1 MKNVLLL
8 LFVGWCSFTA
18 IAQTDSSKIIYRKLT
33 YNDFSSQF
41 SFNDTATVVID
52 LFFDK
57 KDNAALGQM
66 SLLPVT
72 VGLAVIPKTK
82 PLGIGL
88 TFISLPLL
96 INGTMTLIRYRNQ
109 KLYKVLTEYK
119 ATKTLPNW
127 VRRKTNRLLEY
138 YNELER
144 DY

>member
-8 LFVGWCSFTA
+8 LLIAWGSLSAFT
-18 IAQTDSSKIIYRKLT
+18 QTDSSKIKYRKLT

-41 SFNDTATVVID
+41 SINDTATVVID

-66 SLLPVT
+66 SFLPIT
-72 VGLAVIPKTK
+72 MGLAAIPKTK
-82 PLGIGL
+82 PLGVGL
-88 TFISLPLL
+88 TFISLPLF

-109 KLYKVLTEYK
+109 KLHKVLTEYK

-127 VRRKTNRLLEY
+127 IRRKTNRLLNY